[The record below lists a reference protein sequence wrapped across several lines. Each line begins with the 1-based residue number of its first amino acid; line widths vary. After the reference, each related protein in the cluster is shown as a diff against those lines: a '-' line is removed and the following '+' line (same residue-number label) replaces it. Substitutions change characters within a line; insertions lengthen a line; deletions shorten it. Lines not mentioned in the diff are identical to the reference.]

1 MPLIESGK
9 LIDDAWVRLGDDEA
23 LPASDVPVIVS
34 LARFHK
40 DRESLVGRNGGLGVF
55 LASNQ
60 HPKDI
65 ADHLA
70 DFALVALDFPK
81 FRDGRGFTVAR
92 ELREYLGYRGTIRA
106 VGHTIPDQY
115 LFLVRC
121 GVDQVEI
128 AEGKDAGLWAHAL
141 TEIDVAYQV
150 SVAGPLSTARLAR
163 HASTT
168 GGVSARTETAA

>member
-9 LIDDAWVRLGDDEA
+9 LIDDAWARLGDDA
-23 LPASDVPVIVS
+23 PLPASDVPVIVS
-34 LARFHK
+34 LARLRK
-40 DRESLVGRNGGLGVF
+40 DRDALVGRNGGLGVF

-60 HPKDI
+60 HPKDV
-65 ADHLA
+65 ADLLA
-70 DFALVALDFPK
+70 DVALVALDFPK

-128 AEGKDAGLWAHAL
+128 PEGKDAATWAHAL
-141 TEIDVAYQV
+141 TEITTAYQV
-150 SVAGPLSTARLAR
+150 SVAGPLPVARLAR
-163 HASTT
+163 HKRA
-168 GGVSARTETAA
+168 EHAA